1 MNDILHRAIK
11 AINADAIYV
20 SAGGLDEIQWLED
33 TTPISVSDLE
43 AKILEIETADANEK
57 TAQADLKAS
66 AKAKLIA
73 GEALTEDEA
82 NTIVL

>member
-1 MNDILHRAIK
+1 MANQKYIV
-11 AINADAIYV
+11 DAITKEETWV
-20 SAGGLDEIQWLED
+20 DLTAEEIAERETKSAEGKAQH
-33 TTPISVSDLE
+33 
-43 AKILEIETADANEK
+43 DAMVQSLK
-57 TAQADLKAS
+57 DKKDLKDS

>member
-1 MNDILHRAIK
+1 MTKNFIVTPENPEGVIRDMTAEEQTQYDNDVARMAQEK
-11 AINADAIYV
+11 TDR
-20 SAGGLDEIQWLED
+20 
-33 TTPISVSDLE
+33 
-43 AKILEIETADANEK
+43 ETAETNI
-57 TAQADLKAS
+57 TNLKAS

>member
-1 MNDILHRAIK
+1 MSK
-11 AINADAIYV
+11 INNNGVIRDMTPEEEA
-20 SAGGLDEIQWLED
+20 QLEQD
-33 TTPISVSDLE
+33 NAQSLVEKENFE
-43 AKILEIETADANEK
+43 ANK
-57 TAQADLKAS
+57 TALENLKAS

>member
-1 MNDILHRAIK
+1 MSDKLYK
-11 AINADAIYV
+11 AINNEVIELTAEEIAELETKQTEGLA
-20 SAGGLDEIQWLED
+20 SAEAFEAEIQ
-33 TTPISVSDLE
+33 TQ
-43 AKILEIETADANEK
+43 K
-57 TAQADLKAS
+57 DLKAS

>member
-1 MNDILHRAIK
+1 MSKIKIVTPENPEGVIRDMTAEEQTQYDNDVARMAQEK
-11 AINADAIYV
+11 TDR
-20 SAGGLDEIQWLED
+20 
-33 TTPISVSDLE
+33 
-43 AKILEIETADANEK
+43 ETAETNI
-57 TAQADLKAS
+57 TNLKAS